1 MKFSRVYFD
10 TSALL
15 KRYLSESGSDR
26 ARALQRTS
34 RVLSSTVMPVEVA
47 SALSRRKTLGNLS
60 ERQLSAILS
69 RIRSDR
75 VRWELV
81 EVDRPVL
88 DRAEELVIQ
97 TSVRPLDAIH
107 LASALTFLAMTGVRI
122 HFSTADERQRDAA
135 GTLGLN
141 VIWVG

>member
-1 MKFSRVYFD
+1 MKSSRAYFD

-15 KRYLSESGSDR
+15 KRYLLESGSDR
-26 ARALQRTS
+26 ARVLQRTY
-34 RVLSSTVMPVEVA
+34 RVLSSAVMPVEVA
-47 SALSRRKTLGNLS
+47 SALSRRKTLGNLA

-88 DRAEELVIQ
+88 TKAEDLVIQ
-97 TSVRPLDAIH
+97 NSLRPLDAIH
-107 LASALTFLAMTGVRI
+107 LASALTFLTITGVRI
-122 HFSTADERQRDAA
+122 HFVTADERQREAA

-141 VIWVG
+141 VIWAG

>member
-1 MKFSRVYFD
+1 MYFD

-15 KRYLSESGSDR
+15 KRYVSESGSER
-26 ARALQRTS
+26 ARVLQRTY
-34 RVLSSTVMPVEVA
+34 RVVSSAVVPVEAA
-47 SALSRRKTLGNLS
+47 STLSRRKTLGNLT
-60 ERQLSAILS
+60 ERQLSATLG

-88 DRAEELVIQ
+88 SRAEELVMQ
-97 TSVRPLDAIH
+97 TALRPLDAIH
-107 LASALTFLAMTGVRI
+107 LASALTFVTMTGVRI
-122 HFSTADERQRDAA
+122 HFVTADERQRVAA
-135 GTLGLN
+135 GAVGLD